1 LPTWRVER
9 SEFFMEHALAEF
21 PRGRSAEG
29 RPSFDLFE
37 EFLLTKVERVLSEH
51 FEAQM
56 EAVAGVR
63 FVMTHGVPFV
73 PACVIYAAKVGDHV
87 ELLDITV
94 DWDYWETIGDDPGD

>member
-1 LPTWRVER
+1 MPWRVER
-9 SEFFMEHALAEF
+9 SELFLRRALVEF
-21 PRGRSAEG
+21 PLGGGIEG
-29 RPSFDLFE
+29 RPSFELFE

-73 PACVIYAAKVGDHV
+73 PACVIYAARVGDHV
-87 ELLDITV
+87 ELLDIIV
-94 DWDYWETIGDDPGD
+94 DWDYWETIGDDPGE

>member
-1 LPTWRVER
+1 MQR
-9 SEFFMEHALAEF
+9 ALAEL

-29 RPSFDLFE
+29 RPPFDFFE
-37 EFLLTKVERVLSEH
+37 DFLLAKVERVLSEH
-51 FEAQM
+51 FEVQM

-73 PACVIYAAKVGDHV
+73 PPCVIYAARVGDHV

-94 DWDYWETIGDDPGD
+94 DWDYWDTIGDDPGD

>member
-1 LPTWRVER
+1 
-9 SEFFMEHALAEF
+9 
-21 PRGRSAEG
+21 
-29 RPSFDLFE
+29 
-37 EFLLTKVERVLSEH
+37 
-51 FEAQM
+51 M